1 MFTANDLYGFL
12 KHVVSKLI
20 VYQFLNNETDSWL
33 EVLRFFRFIT
43 EFINYLSVVI
53 LERAFENLVNVRLR
67 VVAITLQ
74 FGV

>member
-1 MFTANDLYGFL
+1 MFTTNDLYGFL
-12 KHVVSKLI
+12 KHVVSELI

-53 LERAFENLVNVRLR
+53 LERALENLVNVRLR
-67 VVAITLQ
+67 VVAVTLQ